1 MPERIA
7 ASLGGFYRLVRDKYR
22 VDELYEAVF
31 VEGLIKKGGRLLW
44 EIDARVVDLIPNGA
58 AGFAVGLSNVS
69 AWFDRT
75 FVDGAVN
82 GRRKHVPGRVPRHAS
97 RPDRAGPRT
106 MR

>member
-1 MPERIA
+1 M
-7 ASLGGFYRLVRDKYR
+7 RDKYR

-31 VEGLIKKGGRLLW
+31 VDGLIKKGGRLLW

-58 AGFAVGLSNVS
+58 AGLTVGLSNVS

-82 GRRKHVPGRVPRHAS
+82 GVGRHLSGRVPRRCVAS
-97 RPDRAGPRT
+97 RPAGPRT